1 MRALGPSLLVL
12 LAAVSSASSPGCG
25 SSPAPAVAPATVR
38 PPAGGPA
45 NGALPSSAN
54 APSPPPPP
62 QTPAPAPTALAPSP
76 DAAPVTSAEEKIQ
89 IHSANAFTAR
99 LYARM
104 KKAPG
109 NTMVSGT
116 SARLALGLTA
126 LGARGDTAIE
136 MITTLDLAPER
147 AKQLAAAKAETT
159 AWQEARGTAE
169 LVIANRLWSD
179 KRFSPREDFVEAAK
193 DAFGA
198 GIEPVDFLHAPDVA
212 RRAINAWVAEKTADK
227 IKDLL
232 AEGMVDKRTR
242 LVVTNAVYFKGRW
255 STPFAPDA
263 TKNEAFTSAPGKKA
277 DVPMMHDTAVH
288 AFAQTSDAKMLQMHY
303 SGTDLAMLV
312 VLPNDAAGLGKLE
325 DGITAV
331 TFDSWTKALAPQR
344 VNVSMPRFKFASGGP
359 LDTALQDL
367 GMKSAFTSK
376 ADFSGIADP
385 VNGEKLQVSHV
396 VQKTWVAVDENG
408 TEAAAASGVGM
419 SVTSAVMGPIADFKA
434 DHPFLFF
441 VYDSKRGRILFAGR
455 VSDPKS

>member
-1 MRALGPSLLVL
+1 MRALRPSVLAL
-12 LAAVSSASSPGCG
+12 LAAAASASSPGCS
-25 SSPAPAVAPATVR
+25 SSPTPAVAPAPVR
-38 PPAGGPA
+38 PPAGQPA
-45 NGALPSSAN
+45 GAPATSAN
-54 APSPPPPP
+54 APAPPPPP
-62 QTPAPAPTALAPSP
+62 QTPAPAPTPLTPSA
-76 DAAPVTSAEEKIQ
+76 DAAPVTSAEEKMQ
-89 IHSANAFTAR
+89 IHSANGFTAR
-99 LYARM
+99 LYGRM

-109 NTMVSGT
+109 NVMVSGT

-126 LGARGDTAIE
+126 LGARDDTAIE
-136 MITTLDLAPER
+136 MITTLDLPPER
-147 AKQLAAAKAETT
+147 AKQLAAAKAEAA

-169 LVIANRLWSD
+169 LAIANRLWND
-179 KRFSPREDFVEAAK
+179 KRFSPRPDFVEAAK

-212 RRAINAWVAEKTADK
+212 RRTINAWVAEKTADK

-277 DVPMMHDTAVH
+277 DVPTMHDTAVH
-288 AFAQTSDAKMLQMHY
+288 AFAQTSDAKILQMHY
-303 SGTDLAMLV
+303 AGTDLAMLL

-331 TFDSWTKALAPQR
+331 TFDAWTKALAPQR

-367 GMKSAFTSK
+367 GMKLAFTAK

-396 VQKTWVAVDENG
+396 VQKTWIAVDENG

-419 SVTSAVMGPIADFKA
+419 SVTSAIMGPIADFKA

-455 VSDPKS
+455 VTDPKS